1 MIKNNVRHKWA
12 IKYEK
17 QRKLDWKPRTRI
29 KYFKTVISI
38 AYVPETHSH
47 TLVKMPDGMTEA
59 AFIKSITDLVRQ
71 CIPGVTDDIIV
82 NMKPD
87 MSVLVQDYT
96 QRMAKVE
103 EDLKQEKDMIQVRL
117 G

>member
-1 MIKNNVRHKWA
+1 
-12 IKYEK
+12 
-17 QRKLDWKPRTRI
+17 
-29 KYFKTVISI
+29 
-38 AYVPETHSH
+38 
-47 TLVKMPDGMTEA
+47 MPDGMTEA

-87 MSVLVQDYT
+87 LLVLVQDYT

-103 EDLKQEKDMIQVRL
+103 EDLKQEKEMIQVGL

>member
-1 MIKNNVRHKWA
+1 MPSQLSMLSTLWA
-12 IKYEK
+12 A
-17 QRKLDWKPRTRI
+17 RN
-29 KYFKTVISI
+29 
-38 AYVPETHSH
+38 
-47 TLVKMPDGMTEA
+47 TLVKMPDGMTVA

-87 MSVLVQDYT
+87 LLVLVQDYT

-103 EDLKQEKDMIQVRL
+103 EDLKQEKEMIQVGL